1 MNPRAREVVDAAE
14 AHRIALQMLAE
25 VEQRSGIPCVLIGE
39 PEDHGRWW
47 VQGYQSRA
55 FMEDGDVMQALAGN
69 GPFAIPKDGSA
80 PFPLGTA
87 EPADVMLARLRQ
99 GESS

>member
-1 MNPRAREVVDAAE
+1 MNAPAGDVVDAAE
-14 AHRIALQMLAE
+14 ARRIALGMLADA
-25 VEQRSGIPCVLIGE
+25 EQRSGLPCVLVGE

-69 GPFAIPKDGSA
+69 GPFAIPKDGSS

-87 EPADVMLARLRQ
+87 EPADVQLARLRE
-99 GESS
+99 GEPF

>member
-1 MNPRAREVVDAAE
+1 MNTPAGDVVDAAE
-14 AHRIALQMLAE
+14 ARRIALRMLADA
-25 VEQRSGIPCVLIGE
+25 EQRGGTPCVLVGR

-80 PFPLGTA
+80 PFRLGTA
-87 EPADVMLARLRQ
+87 EPADVQLARLRER
-99 GESS
+99 ESS